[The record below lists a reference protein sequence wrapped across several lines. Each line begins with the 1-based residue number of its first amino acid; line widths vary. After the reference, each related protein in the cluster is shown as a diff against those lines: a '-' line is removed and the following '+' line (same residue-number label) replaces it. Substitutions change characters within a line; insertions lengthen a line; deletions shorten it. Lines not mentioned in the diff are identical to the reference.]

1 MNVKTRHLL
10 GALALAALLPAAAI
24 ADERYGYVR
33 TLEGGASIA
42 SSESSA
48 QAAEVNQPIQTGDRV
63 MVSDRSRI
71 ELELSDRT
79 LARLD
84 GGSDLTLVRSAFSAD
99 ADDRDTLLRLDVGD
113 LQLVV
118 TDEALG
124 DELARIDTANATFY
138 VSEPG
143 VYRVRTDGDRWTEV
157 TVRSGALD
165 VRTETE
171 SVTVAA
177 GRSLRIDGA
186 EFPRLAEFDT
196 PAEDDFDLWGREL
209 DGQVEQ
215 ADLRYVEPE
224 MRYTAASLD
233 RYGDWVNVGGS
244 GYAWHPSSVGADW
257 RPYWDGRWGYTPSG
271 LTWISNEPWG
281 WSTYHYGSWDY
292 APVYG
297 WVWYPGVQYSP
308 AWVYWYW
315 GPSYAAWCPSAYYSR
330 YYGSYGYRYGVYGWA
345 GGGGGWDG
353 FANWSFVPTRYF
365 GHRNL
370 RDYTHPGAYYRDHY
384 GLRDVPRGIITTD
397 TRPITPNRWD
407 RPTEVIDAL
416 QRVRFDSGDRMAR
429 NINELPDV
437 SSFVNRRGDLD
448 PSVGQRIAHLPP
460 VTDVAVARRIP
471 ADRGDGLVR
480 VSPTDGVKPNVKPRY
495 ESPQGSGPRRIG
507 VPRENDAT
515 PHHDGPTVEA
525 APRTQPRLTA
535 QPRIVVPDRNQ
546 VPTDIRPRRVQPSEP
561 TVSPGNRQGWRQTQP
576 SSQPRAYVPREVAP
590 QPGAQPR
597 VYVPGSQGKPQDPR
611 RVYAQP
617 MPRGAGGPTVETPA
631 VRRVIDGVRN
641 VPSRPTPY
649 VSPAPQSQPRYQ
661 AQPGRGPSQSTP
673 PPSARGSENGRGH
686 GSGGGSHSRE
696 AAPRD
701 SGRGQDK
708 HAEDRKPPK
717 GDKDR

>member
-1 MNVKTRHLL
+1 MSVTFRQL
-10 GALALAALLPAAAI
+10 LAALAIAVVLPAAAG

-33 TLEGGASIA
+33 TLQGGASIA
-42 SSESSA
+42 STESSA
-48 QAAEVNQPIQTGDRV
+48 QAAEVNQPVMTGDRV
-63 MVSDRSRI
+63 LVSDRSRI

-99 ADDRDTLLRLDVGD
+99 AQDRTTLLRLDVGD
-113 LQLVV
+113 LQLQV
-118 TDEALG
+118 TEDALG

-143 VYRVRTDGDRWTEV
+143 LYRVRTDGDGWTEV

-171 SVTVAA
+171 SITLAA
-177 GRSLRIDGA
+177 GRSLRVDGA

-224 MRYTAASLD
+224 MRYTTSSLD
-233 RYGDWVNVGGS
+233 RYGDWVNVGS
-244 GYAWHPSSVGADW
+244 RYAWHPGSVGADW

-315 GPSYAAWCPSAYYSR
+315 GPSYAAWCPSGYYSR
-330 YYGSYGYRYGVYGWA
+330 YYGAYGYRYGVYGWA
-345 GGGGGWDG
+345 GGGWDG

-370 RDYTHPGAYYRDHY
+370 RDYSHPGAYYRDRY

-416 QRVRFDSGDRMAR
+416 QRVRFDDGDRLAR
-429 NINELPDV
+429 RIPDDLPDV
-437 SSFVNRRGDLD
+437 SSFVSRRGDLD
-448 PSVGQRIAHLPP
+448 PTVGRRIAGLPP
-460 VTDVAVARRIP
+460 ATDVGVARRIP
-471 ADRGDGLVR
+471 KDGGDVVQR
-480 VSPTDGVKPNVKPRY
+480 MPPTDGVSTPAKPRF
-495 ESPQGSGPRRIG
+495 ESPQGAGPRRIG
-507 VPRENDAT
+507 VPRENDAS
-515 PHHDGPTVEA
+515 PRGGGPTVEA
-525 APRTQPRLTA
+525 APRTQPRVSA
-535 QPRIVVPDRNQ
+535 QPRTVVPDGGE
-546 VPTDIRPRRVQPSEP
+546 VPSDIRPRRLPPSEP
-561 TVSPGNRQGWRQTQP
+561 SVSNGNRQGWRQTQP
-576 SSQPRAYVPREVAP
+576 GSQPRTYVPHEAGQPRPGAQPRAYVPEKGG
-590 QPGAQPR
+590 Q
-597 VYVPGSQGKPQDPR
+597 PQDLR
-611 RVYAQP
+611 RVYAQQA
-617 MPRGAGGPTVETPA
+617 PRGSGGPSTDTPV

-641 VPSRPTPY
+641 VQPRPTPY
-649 VSPAPQSQPRYQ
+649 VSPAPQAQPRYQ
-661 AQPGRGPSQSTP
+661 AQPGRGPSQPAASP
-673 PPSARGSENGRGH
+673 AARGGENGRARGS
-686 GSGGGSHSRE
+686 GSGSHSRE

-701 SGRGQDK
+701 NGHGQDK
-708 HAEDRKPPK
+708 HAEDRKPPQR
-717 GDKDR
+717 DHDR

>member
-1 MNVKTRHLL
+1 MNVTLRQLL
-10 GALALAALLPAAAI
+10 GALALAVVLPAVAG

-33 TLEGGASIA
+33 TLQGGASIA
-42 SSESSA
+42 STESSA
-48 QAAEVNQPIQTGDRV
+48 QAAEVNQPVQTGDRV
-63 MVSDRSRI
+63 LVSDRSRI

-99 ADDRDTLLRLDVGD
+99 ADDRNTLLRLDVGD

-118 TDEALG
+118 TEDALG

-143 VYRVRTDGDRWTEV
+143 LYRVRTDGDAWTAV
-157 TVRSGALD
+157 TVRSGALE

-171 SVTVAA
+171 SITLAA
-177 GRSLRIDGA
+177 GRSLRVDGA

-215 ADLRYVEPE
+215 ADLGYVEPE

-233 RYGDWVNVGGS
+233 RYGDWVNVGS
-244 GYAWHPSSVGADW
+244 RHAWHPGSVGADW

-292 APVYG
+292 VPVYG
-297 WVWYPGVQYSP
+297 WVWYPGVQYAP

-315 GPSYAAWCPSAYYSR
+315 GPSYAAWCPSGYYSR
-330 YYGSYGYRYGVYGWA
+330 YYGAYGYRYGVYGWA
-345 GGGGGWDG
+345 GGGWDG

-370 RDYTHPGAYYRDHY
+370 RDYSHPGAYYRDRY

-416 QRVRFDSGDRMAR
+416 QRVRFDDGDHLAR
-429 NINELPDV
+429 KIPDDLPDV
-437 SSFVNRRGDLD
+437 SSFVSRRGDLD
-448 PSVGQRIAHLPP
+448 PTVGRRIAGLPP
-460 VTDVAVARRIP
+460 ATDVAVARRIP
-471 ADRGDGLVR
+471 KDRGDVVLR
-480 VSPTDGVKPNVKPRY
+480 VPPTDGVSTPAKPRF
-495 ESPQGSGPRRIG
+495 ESPQGAGPRRIG
-507 VPRENDAT
+507 VPREIDGS
-515 PHHDGPTVEA
+515 PRVGGPTVEA
-525 APRTQPRLTA
+525 APRTPPRVSA
-535 QPRIVVPDRNQ
+535 QPRTVVPDAGQ
-546 VPTDIRPRRVQPSEP
+546 APSDIRPRRLPPSEP
-561 TVSPGNRQGWRQTQP
+561 SVSPGNRQGWRQTQP
-576 SSQPRAYVPREVAP
+576 GAQPRAYVPREVGRP
-590 QPGAQPR
+590 RPGAQPR
-597 VYVPGSQGKPQDPR
+597 AYVPEKGGQPQDLR
-611 RVYAQP
+611 RIYAQP
-617 MPRGAGGPTVETPA
+617 APRGSGGPSIDTPV

-641 VPSRPTPY
+641 VPPRPTPY
-649 VSPAPQSQPRYQ
+649 VSPAPQAQPRYQ
-661 AQPGRGPSQSTP
+661 AQPGRGPSQPTASPSTRGGENGR
-673 PPSARGSENGRGH
+673 ARGS
-686 GSGGGSHSRE
+686 GSGSHSRE

-701 SGRGQDK
+701 NGRGQDK
-708 HAEDRKPPK
+708 HAEDRKPPQR
-717 GDKDR
+717 DRDR